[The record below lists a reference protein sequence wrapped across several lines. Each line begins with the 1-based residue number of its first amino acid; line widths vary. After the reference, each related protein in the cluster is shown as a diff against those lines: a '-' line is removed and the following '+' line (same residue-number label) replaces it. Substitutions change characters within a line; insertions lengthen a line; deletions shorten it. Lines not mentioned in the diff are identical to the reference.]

1 MTNSS
6 GQKMYNNQQTI
17 DQSKCSSAFK
27 PAKYKNLIQTFES
40 KFSQIRRDI
49 VKPEF
54 IKESDLP
61 DQSTIMDE
69 LKANGNDFKMF
80 EDEMVSQLTK
90 YVDELRN
97 KSLTY

>member
-1 MTNSS
+1 MQQEGGTFYRSDRENSHDRYVHPHLNQQQNKVMSVMTNSS

-17 DQSKCSSAFK
+17 DQSNKSSAFK

-61 DQSTIMDE
+61 D
-69 LKANGNDFKMF
+69 
-80 EDEMVSQLTK
+80 
-90 YVDELRN
+90 
-97 KSLTY
+97 